1 MGSISGLNWNSITLI
16 AIVSVI
22 CLPLLY
28 SKAWDLNLMTVGDE
42 GAKSMGVNAGHIR
55 IFVMIISSL
64 LVAALVAF
72 VRCHRVHRARC
83 ASRRA
88 SYPGKRSP
96 LRHPGSRGLGAI
108 LFLFADVI
116 AMNLFRPSTIPTGTV
131 MSAIGVPFFLYLIL
145 RGRRKEYWS

>member
-72 VRCHRVHRARC
+72 VGVIGFIGPRAPSRVLSWEAIT
-83 ASRRA
+83 ATSSRQQGA
-88 SYPGKRSP
+88 LERSSSC
-96 LRHPGSRGLGAI
+96 LR
-108 LFLFADVI
+108 
-116 AMNLFRPSTIPTGTV
+116 
-131 MSAIGVPFFLYLIL
+131 MSSL
-145 RGRRKEYWS
+145 